1 MAKKEEM
8 TASFLLD
15 PHFGHLI
22 RFRSRSEMDI
32 VSVYFFRH
40 PLQRKSYVGIAP
52 PSIISD
58 FGLRISD

>member
-1 MAKKEEM
+1 MAKKEEK

-22 RFRSRSEMDI
+22 RFRSRSVMDI

-40 PLQRKSYVGIAP
+40 PLQRKS
-52 PSIISD
+52 
-58 FGLRISD
+58 